1 MAEAMGG
8 NFAAGAAG
16 GAAASLA
23 MEAFGQA
30 LLDQK
35 DLSESDRKAL
45 VQLAGAIVG
54 GAAGGIAGGSVGDA
68 AAGAN
73 VGKVA
78 TENNYLNHTQKRD
91 RAEAM
96 AACADKACRDK
107 GFGSALSDAIR
118 KTKELKHGQSVY
130 EAKVKVGDYIKKG
143 DFVYLDGKHG
153 DHLEVYDSMKI
164 SKWVLNLDGS
174 INEKKT
180 MGARGRR
187 LDK

>member
-1 MAEAMGG
+1 MIHREVAQQAAPLIYNKVGDVLVGSSPGTKAAVHALVGGLMAEAMGG

-54 GAAGGIAGGSVGDA
+54 GAAGGIAGGSLGDA

-91 RAEAM
+91 RAEARSW
-96 AACADKACRDK
+96 AITGLLR
-107 GFGSALSDAIR
+107 ALSICFQR
-118 KTKELKHGQSVY
+118 RQ
-130 EAKVKVGDYIKKG
+130 
-143 DFVYLDGKHG
+143 FVQ
-153 DHLEVYDSMKI
+153 V
-164 SKWVLNLDGS
+164 
-174 INEKKT
+174 
-180 MGARGRR
+180 APA
-187 LDK
+187 